1 MAIIV
6 ATVVAVLIVVIIV
19 PDPALSNR
27 IQHAFAGGFAAFLVC
42 YLVVRDLHIP
52 LNQFQFVVFST
63 LIVTALGV
71 GNELAEFVFQEYI
84 PIFPFQFS
92 ETPIDTWLD
101 LVSNTIGIVLGAIC
115 FVPWLKPV
123 K

>member
-1 MAIIV
+1 MAMIV
-6 ATVVAVLIVVIIV
+6 AIVVAMLIVVILV

-42 YLVVRDLHIP
+42 YLAVRDLNISI
-52 LNQFQFVVFST
+52 NKFQFFVFSS

-71 GNELAEFVFQEYI
+71 GNELAEFIFQEYI
-84 PIFPFQFS
+84 PIFPFQFA

-101 LVSNTIGIVLGAIC
+101 LVSNSVGVIVGALC
-115 FVPWLKPV
+115 FTPFINRK
-123 K
+123 